1 MNIALWVV
9 QGLLALMFFMAG
21 MMKSANYEKA
31 KAGMPWVKEYSKG
44 FVVFIGLSELL
55 GAIGLIVPYAF
66 GVAPVLTPIAAV
78 GLAVVMVLAAA
89 FHARRKETRAAYMNV
104 VVLALFVFVAIGR
117 F

>member
-9 QGLLALMFFMAG
+9 QGVLALMFFMAG
-21 MMKSANYEKA
+21 MMKSARYEKA

-78 GLAVVMVLAAA
+78 GLAIVMVLAAA
-89 FHARRKETRAAYMNV
+89 FHARRKETRAAGMNV
-104 VVLALFVFVAIGR
+104 VVLALFVIVAIGR